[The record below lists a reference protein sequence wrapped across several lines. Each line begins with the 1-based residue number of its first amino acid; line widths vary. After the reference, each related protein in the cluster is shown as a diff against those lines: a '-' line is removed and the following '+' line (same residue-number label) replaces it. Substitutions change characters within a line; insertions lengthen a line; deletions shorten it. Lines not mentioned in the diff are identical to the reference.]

1 MDVVK
6 VVLVRPWLF
15 RVRYCEG
22 TVLWTAG
29 GVRLSLFGNQ
39 VDVGYLVGMTSAK
52 SAPVTLDFGFSRAGG
67 EHVNI
72 AGLIDWSYDT
82 YRMR

>member
-6 VVLVRPWLF
+6 VVWVRPWLF

-52 SAPVTLDFGFSRAGG
+52 SAPVTLEFGFSRAGE
-67 EHVNI
+67 EHVNL
-72 AGLIDWSYDT
+72 AGLLDWGDDT
-82 YRMR
+82 HRRR